1 MATVVTVRW
10 LTPPPSSVDER
21 LVVTDEGLARLDVLR
36 PRTPS
41 GSIGSF
47 QARIDEADVRA
58 LAATGPNVELNLV
71 VQDPAVAAVAVAA
84 DRVARDVRNSPL
96 AVADFSARPAGPS
109 ADGRLTLVLLVTG
122 QGSQPVQ
129 FQLDVAQSAVHY
141 STGGQPVAWYP
152 LPELP
157 MGFMTVNADG
167 LGGVRQRALVS
178 PGVLGAISLTVP
190 APAGAAEVSAQLLG
204 SWFLPDDPFP
214 ADFEARTEPVPL
226 PAG

>member
-1 MATVVTVRW
+1 MATVVIIRW

-21 LVVTDEGLARLDVLR
+21 LIVTDDGLARLDVLR

-47 QARIDEADVRA
+47 QAPIDEEDVRA
-58 LAATGPNVELNLV
+58 LGAAGPNVELNLV
-71 VQDPAVAAVAVAA
+71 VQDPAVASVAVAA
-84 DRVARDVRNSPL
+84 DRVAQRVRESPL
-96 AVADFSARPAGPS
+96 AVAEFSARPAGPP
-109 ADGRLTLVLLVTG
+109 ADGRLTLALLVTG

-129 FQLDVAQSAVHY
+129 FELDVAQSAVHY
-141 STGGQPVAWYP
+141 SVGGQPLGWYP
-152 LPELP
+152 LPQLP
-157 MGFMTVNADG
+157 MGFMTVNAEG
-167 LGGVRQRALVS
+167 LGGVRQRALLS
-178 PGVLGAISLTVP
+178 PGVLGAISLQVP

-204 SWFLPDDPFP
+204 SWFLPDDPFA

>member
-1 MATVVTVRW
+1 MATAVTVRW

-36 PRTPS
+36 PRTPG

-47 QARIDEADVRA
+47 QASIGEADVRA
-58 LAATGPNVELNLV
+58 LAAAGPNVELNLV

-84 DRVARDVRNSPL
+84 ERVARSVRESPL
-96 AVADFSARPAGPS
+96 AVAQFSARPAGPP
-109 ADGRLTLVLLVTG
+109 ADGRLTLALIVTG
-122 QGSQPVQ
+122 EGSQPVQ
-129 FQLDVAQSAVHY
+129 FQLDVDRSAVHY
-141 STGGQPVAWYP
+141 SSGGQPIGGYP

-190 APAGAAEVSAQLLG
+190 VPAGATEVSAQLLG

-214 ADFEARTEPVPL
+214 ADFDARTEPVSL
-226 PAG
+226 PPG